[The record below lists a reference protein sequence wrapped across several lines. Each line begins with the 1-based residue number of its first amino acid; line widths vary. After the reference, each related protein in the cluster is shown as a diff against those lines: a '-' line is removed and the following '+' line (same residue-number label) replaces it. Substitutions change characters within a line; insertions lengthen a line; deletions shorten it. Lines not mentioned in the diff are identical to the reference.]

1 MVQWHPYSGKKHM
14 QIDYD
19 PQADALYIRLR
30 DGEVDN
36 TQTVSPYIYVDVD
49 EAGVPLGLEILFAS
63 HTLADQDVT
72 TVTLNIGRALQTAG

>member
-1 MVQWHPYSGKKHM
+1 M

-30 DGEVDN
+30 NGEIDD
-36 TQTVSPYIYVDVD
+36 TQQVSKYIYIDVD

-63 HTLADQDVT
+63 HVLADKDMT
-72 TVTLNIGRALQTAG
+72 TVTLNIGRAPQMAG